1 MKYARALLLSF
12 IVLALPT
19 FGAES
24 DPAARWE
31 EHIRKFE
38 ESDRD
43 HPPTPDG
50 ILFVG
55 SSSIRMWK
63 TNKWFP
69 DAGAI
74 NRGFGGSQIS
84 DVNYFAKRIVLKY
97 RPRVIVF
104 YAGDN
109 DVAKGKSPQR
119 VLDDFK
125 AFAGLVSDEL
135 PNTHIVFVPIKPSL
149 ARWKLW
155 PVMRE
160 ANAMIKQFIGR
171 EDNLHYADTATPML
185 GDDGMPRAE
194 LFIKD
199 GLHLS
204 DKGYELWSGI
214 VRPFIEKSKPRKD
227 QRPNAGDQ

>member
-1 MKYARALLLSF
+1 MKCIPALLIPFLLS
-12 IVLALPT
+12 VSPSVA
-19 FGAES
+19 AEA

-38 ESDRD
+38 EADRNK
-43 HPPTPDG
+43 PPQPDG

-55 SSSIRMWK
+55 SSSIRMWD
-63 TNKWFP
+63 TDKWFP
-69 DAGAI
+69 GAGVI

-84 DVNYFAKRIVLKY
+84 DVNYFAERIVLKY

-109 DVAKGKSPQR
+109 DVAKGKSPKR
-119 VLDDFK
+119 VLGDFK
-125 AFAGLVSDEL
+125 AFAGLVADEL
-135 PNTHIVFVPIKPSL
+135 PDTHIVYVPIKPSL

-155 PVMRE
+155 PIMRE
-160 ANAMIKQFIGR
+160 ANAMIKEFIDSK
-171 EDNLHYADTATPML
+171 DNLHYADTATPML
-185 GDDGMPRAE
+185 GEDGKPEAD

-204 DKGYELWSGI
+204 DKGYELWTGI
-214 VRPFIEKSKPRKD
+214 VRPLIEKTKPRND
-227 QRPNAGDQ
+227 E

>member
-1 MKYARALLLSF
+1 MKYVPALLILILLSASPS
-12 IVLALPT
+12 VA
-19 FGAES
+19 AEA

-38 ESDRD
+38 EADRNK
-43 HPPTPDG
+43 PPQPDG

-63 TNKWFP
+63 TDRWFP
-69 DAGAI
+69 GEGVI

-84 DVNYFAKRIVLKY
+84 DVNYFAERIVLKY
-97 RPRVIVF
+97 RPRAIVF

-109 DVAKGKSPQR
+109 DVAKGKTPKR
-119 VLDDFK
+119 VLDDFR
-125 AFAGLVSDEL
+125 AFAGLVANEL
-135 PNTHIVFVPIKPSL
+135 PNTNIVYVPIKPSL

-155 PVMRE
+155 PTMRE
-160 ANAMIKQFIGR
+160 ANAMIKAFIDSK
-171 EDNLHYADTATPML
+171 DNLRYADTATPML
-185 GDDGMPRAE
+185 GEDGKPEAD

-204 DKGYELWSGI
+204 DKGYEMWSRV
-214 VRPFIEKSKPRKD
+214 VRPFVEKTKLGND
-227 QRPNAGDQ
+227 E

>member
-1 MKYARALLLSF
+1 MKYIPALLFPFFVFLSPS
-12 IVLALPT
+12 LA
-19 FGAES
+19 ADA

-31 EHIRKFE
+31 KHIRKFE
-38 ESDRD
+38 EADRNE
-43 HPPTPDG
+43 PPQPDG

-55 SSSIRMWK
+55 SSSIRMWD
-63 TNKWFP
+63 TDKWFP
-69 DAGAI
+69 GAGVI

-84 DVNYFAKRIVLKY
+84 DVNYFAERIVLKY
-97 RPRVIVF
+97 RPRVIAF

-109 DVAKGKSPQR
+109 DVAKGKSPKR
-119 VLDDFK
+119 VLDDFN
-125 AFAGLVSDEL
+125 AFAGLVADEL
-135 PNTHIVFVPIKPSL
+135 PSARVVYVPIKPSL

-155 PVMRE
+155 PIMRE
-160 ANAMIKQFIGR
+160 ANAMIKRFIDR

-185 GDDGMPRAE
+185 GDDGAPRAD

-214 VRPFIEKSKPRKD
+214 VEPFIEKTKD
-227 QRPNAGDQ
+227 ENDE

>member
-1 MKYARALLLSF
+1 MKFAAALLLPF
-12 IVLALPT
+12 IVFVSPT
-19 FGAES
+19 VAAEV

-31 EHIRKFE
+31 VHIRKFE
-38 ESDRD
+38 EADRNR
-43 HPPTPDG
+43 PVEPDG

-63 TNKWFP
+63 TDKWFP
-69 DAGAI
+69 DAGVI

-97 RPRVIVF
+97 RPRMIVF

-109 DVAKGKSPQR
+109 DVAKGKSTER

-125 AFAGLVSDEL
+125 VFAGLVADEL
-135 PNTHIVFVPIKPSL
+135 PDAHIVYVPIKPSL

-155 PVMRE
+155 PTMHE
-160 ANAMIKQFIGR
+160 ANLMIKAFIDR
-171 EDNLHYADTATPML
+171 NANLHYADTATPML
-185 GDDGMPRAE
+185 GEDGKPQAD

-204 DKGYELWSGI
+204 DKGYKLWTEI
-214 VRPFIEKSKPRKD
+214 VEPLIKNKTKD
-227 QRPNAGDQ
+227 GE

>member
-1 MKYARALLLSF
+1 MRCVTAPLF
-12 IVLALPT
+12 T
-19 FGAES
+19 FFLFASPSVAAEA

-31 EHIRKFE
+31 VHIRKFE
-38 ESDRD
+38 EADKSK
-43 HPPTPDG
+43 PPQSDG

-63 TNKWFP
+63 TDKWFP
-69 DAGAI
+69 DAGVT

-104 YAGDN
+104 YVGDN
-109 DVAKGKSPQR
+109 DVAKGKSTKR
-119 VLDDFK
+119 VLDDFRI
-125 AFAGLVSDEL
+125 FAGLVADEL
-135 PNTHIVFVPIKPSL
+135 PDARIVYVPIKPSL

-155 PVMRE
+155 PTMRE
-160 ANAMIKQFIGR
+160 ANLMIKAFIDSN
-171 EDNLHYADTATPML
+171 DNLHYADTATPML
-185 GDDGMPRAE
+185 GKDGKPQAD

-204 DKGYELWSGI
+204 EKGYDLWTGI
-214 VRPFIEKSKPRKD
+214 VKPLMEKAERAPKAAD
-227 QRPNAGDQ
+227 DE